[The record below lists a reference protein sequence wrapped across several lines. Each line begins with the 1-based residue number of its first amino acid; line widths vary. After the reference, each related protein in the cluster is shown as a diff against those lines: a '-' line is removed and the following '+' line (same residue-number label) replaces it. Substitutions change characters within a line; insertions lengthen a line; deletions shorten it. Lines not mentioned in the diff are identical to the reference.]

1 MERGNAYPVPV
12 GYQKGGEEARQN
24 LVFNVQN
31 TPGTASEFTKQIAQK
46 YSLFYLV
53 FNLLGM
59 GLGFDYYV
67 RTATVRALFS
77 ATQPTNVDI
86 VLRIDAIARA
96 QEPNETFTL
105 TLNPVSAPTP
115 RAGLFFKDTI
125 QVTIVDSDSK
135 NNYSCMHT
143 YYEIL
148 INFVRHNNY
157 WSQILVSLHII
168 S

>member
-31 TPGTASEFTKQIAQK
+31 TPGTASEFTKQIAQ
-46 YSLFYLV
+46 YRSTACFILS

-59 GLGFDYYV
+59 GLGFDYTV
-67 RTATVRALFS
+67 DTATVRALFS
-77 ATQPTNVDI
+77 ATQPANVDI
-86 VLRIDAIARA
+86 VLRIDAIA

-105 TLNPVSAPTP
+105 TLIPVSAPTP

-125 QVTIVDSDSK
+125 QVTIVDSASK
-135 NNYSCMHT
+135 DNYSCIH
-143 YYEIL
+143 
-148 INFVRHNNY
+148 R
-157 WSQILVSLHII
+157 
-168 S
+168 